1 MLLLDIAVNSS
12 SDISLVVDVVVSLLE
27 GLFQLLSSFLVDVP
41 SLEEELC
48 QL

>member
-1 MLLLDIAVNSS
+1 MLLLDISVNSS

-27 GLFQLLSSFLVDVP
+27 GLFQLLPTFLVDVP